1 MKLLFSVVIRVLLV
15 VFVVYEIWIWGFCR
29 FYVPPDYMAVIIAK
43 NGDPLPEGE
52 ILAGP
57 EQKGVRAEVLG
68 EGRHFLNPINY
79 DHEIL
84 PLILIPNGQVGVVT
98 AKVGSD
104 LPSDEFL
111 ADAGQKGI
119 QRQVIGP
126 GKYRLNPY
134 GYNVDVV
141 DAVSIPIGYVG
152 VVTSLS
158 GSKAPDGEFAVANQ
172 KGIRAQVLHP
182 GLYYINPKQFKID
195 ILEIGVNQVSLLG
208 KIGSEVLTK
217 TLRDTT
223 NEAVAQLSYNALQ
236 EQQAK
241 RDSYVAQQMQTADVA
256 QADKLRQRMGESA
269 AQRAMPSAAA
279 GRRSEPH
286 QVENAPAFVLTQ
298 FVEFPSRDGFQIS
311 VDMTVEFE
319 LLTSDI
325 ARIFRDYGD
334 LTVVVDNIIMPQVLS
349 ISRLKGSAYRATD
362 FIVGEGREK
371 FQTEL
376 TESLK
381 STLKNKRIVVHNAL
395 IRHVQVPDQI
405 LAPIQQASIAT
416 EQELTI
422 KEKQNTAKKQAELNT
437 ELSMIDQSRE
447 TVAQETS
454 KLKAEINAEQEK
466 SVAEIHGQ
474 TLTKVALIEQEVSGI
489 RAEKVKKLGQA
500 KADVIRMVEGEKA
513 KGFQL
518 KVQAFGDP
526 AQYSLWEMAKSLN
539 EQVKVNI
546 LHAGEGTLWTDL
558 KNAGFAEVGGAAT
571 LKKEKP

>member
-1 MKLLFSVVIRVLLV
+1 MKARIFLSAVVRLVVIVAIAYALWLWV
-15 VFVVYEIWIWGFCR
+15 FCR
-29 FYVPPDYMAVIIAK
+29 FYVPPDHMAVIIAK

-57 EQKGVRAEVLG
+57 GQKGVRADVLG
-68 EGRHFLNPINY
+68 EGRHFLNPVTFE
-79 DHEIL
+79 HEIM
-84 PLILIPNGQVGVVT
+84 PLTLIPNGKVGVVT
-98 AKVGSD
+98 SKVGSS
-104 LPSDEFL
+104 LPTDEFL

-119 QRQVIGP
+119 QRHVLGP

-134 GYNVDVV
+134 GYNVEIV

-158 GSKAPDGEFAVANQ
+158 GSKAADGEFAVANQ
-172 KGIRAQVLHP
+172 KGIRAQVLQP
-182 GLYYINPKQFKID
+182 GLYYVNPKQFKID
-195 ILEIGVNQVSLLG
+195 VLEIGVNQVSLLG

-217 TLRDTT
+217 SLRGVT
-223 NEAVAQLSYNALQ
+223 NEAVSQLSMNALQ
-236 EQQAK
+236 ENQAR
-241 RDSYVAQQMQTADVA
+241 RDEYVAQQLKSADEKQV
-256 QADKLRQRMGESA
+256 DKLRQRVQSEVGKRASAPA
-269 AQRAMPSAAA
+269 AQSMNVQQIES
-279 GRRSEPH
+279 
-286 QVENAPAFVLTQ
+286 VPAFVLTQ

-311 VDMTVEFE
+311 LDMTVEFE

-376 TESLK
+376 TEALK
-381 STLKNKRIVVHNAL
+381 STLKNKRILVHNAL

-422 KEKQNTAKKQAELNT
+422 KEKQNTAKKQAQLNT
-437 ELSMIDQSRE
+437 ELSMIDQNRE
-447 TVAQETS
+447 TVAQETA
-454 KLKAEINAEQEK
+454 KLKAEINAEKEK
-466 SVAEIHGQ
+466 QVAQIAGQ
-474 TLTKVALIEQEVSGI
+474 TLKQVALIEQEVAGV
-489 RAEKVKKLGQA
+489 RAQKVTKLGQA
-500 KADVIRMVEGEKA
+500 QADVVRMVDGEKA

-518 KVQAFGDP
+518 RVQAFGDP
-526 AQYSLWEMAKSLN
+526 VQFSQWEMAKSLSD
-539 EQVKVNI
+539 QIKVNI

-558 KNAGFAEVGGAAT
+558 KNAGLAEIGGAAAV
-571 LKKEKP
+571 KK